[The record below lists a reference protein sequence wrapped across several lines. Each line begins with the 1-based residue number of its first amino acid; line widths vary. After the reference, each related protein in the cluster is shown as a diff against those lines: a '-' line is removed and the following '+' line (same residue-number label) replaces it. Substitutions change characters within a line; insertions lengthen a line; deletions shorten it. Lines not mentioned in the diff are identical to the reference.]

1 MKTISESDLVNSK
14 MTVRPGR
21 LSGKVKLSGAKN
33 AGLKLLTASILTSE
47 RVILENSPNQLLDM
61 KVHINMLEKMG
72 KTCSMEDDTLII
84 DENKE
89 LNPELTW
96 NDRSIRNS
104 LLMLGSL
111 TTRFGKGKVP
121 LPGGCRLG
129 DRKYDIHVMI
139 LESMGAHVFE
149 DGNYLCCL

>member
-111 TTRFGKGKVP
+111 TTRFGKGKF
-121 LPGGCRLG
+121 LF
-129 DRKYDIHVMI
+129 
-139 LESMGAHVFE
+139 LEDV
-149 DGNYLCCL
+149 D